1 MTCLFLMKNRSLRA
15 RRIAPVLSIVSLAMN
30 AAFAQNTDQS
40 AMVITA
46 SRFESS
52 PQDKPIAAQI
62 ITADEIRDSSATTV
76 GEVLGKLGGVHTR
89 ISFTGIPDSSVD
101 MRGFGMTGD
110 QNTLVLVNGQRLSE
124 NEGAS
129 ARLSS
134 IPLSSIER
142 IEILRGAGAVLYGG
156 GATGGTI
163 NIITRAP
170 LEDGVTGAASALL
183 GSYNL
188 QDLHARMQTRNGDW
202 GVSLHGQKYKTDNYR
217 QGNQA
222 ELEALSG
229 EIRHGGKENFVA
241 LSFGADDQ
249 KSRLPGVRKV
259 DLDTGLN
266 QFLNDP
272 RGVTTPNDYLNSKSD
287 YVSVRGEKRVED
299 VTVALDVIRRH
310 KTRQSYGSYDWGGTS
325 LTDSQVDIT
334 TFSPRMLWGSKLFN
348 MSNML
353 TLGGDWSDWSYRNN
367 TVGTS
372 GSDTFNEQGKQ
383 NGYANYFRNELQVA
397 EKTRLSFGYRREIVK
412 QNSNLENSAGSAFSS
427 NRMAH
432 SHVNANDLAIQ
443 QGLAD
448 GFSLFARTGES
459 FRIAN
464 IDENRCI
471 WGPCGDLLKPQTARQ
486 KEIGTQWQGSKASA
500 RLSVFDIDLNN
511 EIHYNALTGSNMN
524 LAPTHR
530 QGFELDGKVRVGK
543 SLDMSARYVRTQAR
557 FRDGAYDSYMG
568 FSASIAG
575 KDVPLVPKD
584 RFGVNLGWQMAAATR
599 VTAGMN
605 YVGPQRYD
613 NDQANKFLNM
623 PSYTTADLKIN
634 HKVGAWNLAAGVNNV
649 FDKAYYSYGVT
660 NVASVPSRY
669 NVYPEARRNGY
680 VSAEYQFWN

>member
-1 MTCLFLMKNRSLRA
+1 
-15 RRIAPVLSIVSLAMN
+15 
-30 AAFAQNTDQS
+30 
-40 AMVITA
+40 
-46 SRFESS
+46 
-52 PQDKPIAAQI
+52 
-62 ITADEIRDSSATTV
+62 
-76 GEVLGKLGGVHTR
+76 
-89 ISFTGIPDSSVD
+89 
-101 MRGFGMTGD
+101 MTGD

-124 NEGAS
+124 NEGTS

-170 LEDGVTGAASALL
+170 IEDGVTGVASALF
-183 GSYNL
+183 GSYSM
-188 QDLHARMQTRNGDW
+188 QDLHARMQARTGDW
-202 GVSLHGQKYKTDNYR
+202 GMSLHGQKYKTDNYR
-217 QGNQA
+217 LGNQA

-229 EIRHGGKENFVA
+229 EIRHGGKENFIA

-259 DLDTGLN
+259 DLVTGLN
-266 QFLNDP
+266 EFLNDP
-272 RGVTTPNDYLNSKSD
+272 RGVTTPDDYSNSKSD
-287 YVSVRGEKRVED
+287 YLSIRGEKRVED
-299 VTVALDVIRRH
+299 VTFAIDLIRRH
-310 KTRQSYGSYDWGGTS
+310 KKRQSYGSYDWGGTS
-325 LTDSQVDIT
+325 LTDSRVDIT
-334 TFSPRMLWGSKLFN
+334 TFSPRILWGSKLFN

-353 TLGGDWSDWSYRNN
+353 TLGGDWSDWSYTNN
-367 TVGTS
+367 TIGTS
-372 GSDTFNEQGKQ
+372 GSDTYNELGKQ
-383 NGYANYFRNELQVA
+383 NGHANYLRNELQVA
-397 EKTRLSFGYRREIVK
+397 EKTRVSFGYRREILK

-427 NRMAH
+427 NRTAN
-432 SHVNANDLAIQ
+432 SQVNANELAFQ
-443 QGLAD
+443 QGLPG
-448 GFSLFARTGES
+448 GFSLFARASDS

-471 WGPCGDLLKPQTARQ
+471 WGPCGALLKPQTARQ

-500 RLSVFDIDLNN
+500 RLGVFNIDLNN
-511 EIHYNALTGSNMN
+511 EIHYNALTGNNTN

-530 QGFELDGKVRVGK
+530 QGFELDGKLRVSK
-543 SLDMSARYVRTQAR
+543 TLDMSARYVRTQAR
-557 FRDGAYDSYMG
+557 FRSGSYESYMG
-568 FSASIAG
+568 FSASVAG
-575 KDVPLVPKD
+575 KDVPLVPKE
-584 RFGVNLGWQMAAATR
+584 RLGVNLGWQMAAATR

-613 NDQANKFLNM
+613 NDQANKFLSM

-660 NVASVPSRY
+660 NVASAPSRY

-680 VSAEYQFWN
+680 ISAEYQFWN